1 MSILPSQTQ
10 AASSSS
16 SSAPSPNPNPQHGTG
31 NPIPQP
37 FSSLSP
43 SPINLAFGSLQI
55 SDTPGSSS
63 SAAQDSGG
71 SSGKVTEV
79 GSPSGVMV
87 SPEQNSRTRSRS
99 HGARWT
105 RTRTGTV
112 SYHRNQ
118 QTPGS
123 VSSHGSAPLPGRK
136 AQTVNGN
143 YLLNFQYDPISRSQP
158 RGPPPPPT
166 TRRHRKRKPYSK
178 DLFLQANYK
187 FTVLGS
193 GNYSPESMDPDK
205 MLQWEDI
212 ICVTYLTP
220 FSVQCPICL
229 EYPLC
234 PQITSC
240 GHIFC
245 FPCIL
250 QYLLMGEEDHKGDS
264 WKRCPLCFVMISAK
278 DLYTVHITN
287 VKQYQVRDN
296 AEFTFLT
303 RKKDSFTLSL
313 KNKQETN
320 ITSRANEDICDPF
333 SKFTLTSDVDL
344 SVRHAISDLDGW
356 LARADS
362 GLVDDLEKLPY
373 VCAAMQQLEQR
384 KRYWSELRSHDSEKS
399 SKLNDY
405 EHQIPSTVANSVDSD
420 DENCSNGSRTSSS
433 DFLDQNKVMMLDK
446 STAGICLDQ
455 KLDVEKELIEQE
467 MNLSSSY
474 EEKNDIQR
482 HSSGVV
488 GDVKENDS
496 YSFYQ
501 VIFGSFSGSLVC
513 YIRLLVQSRLL
524 SNGGNGGAMAVFH
537 DGNLKKCY
545 RIAVAWRVYNG
556 GTIAMARGKAT
567 QNAARNQERHPAP
580 CSDPARNSHRAPS
593 SDDPTARTHD
603 PVATSTGTRRRR
615 APADDPAKAMPHRPC
630 TLTKANVVAQFSV
643 AADGQHLILHPLNMK
658 CLLHHYGSYDMLPH
672 RISGRILQ
680 LESVTQS
687 EAIRRRYRF
696 LSHFPLTTTFQ
707 LCEVDLSEML
717 PPEAFSPFM
726 DEIKKRANQRKQL
739 AKKEKK
745 EKIMAEATAAYSL
758 PISLSHQFTS
768 RNDPPTFSMDDFE
781 ALGNSTISSSPP
793 LAGERKLF
801 SNVTRL
807 GFAAAHDSP
816 SLQIQETS
824 GLHNNNTTADSS
836 VTTGLRNGETQSYS
850 NVTSRTESNISSNA
864 PKTNELGK
872 KGKKPNRVLLSTAGG
887 RRY

>member
-158 RGPPPPPT
+158 RGPPPSPT

-501 VIFGSFSGSLVC
+501 
-513 YIRLLVQSRLL
+513 
-524 SNGGNGGAMAVFH
+524 
-537 DGNLKKCY
+537 
-545 RIAVAWRVYNG
+545 
-556 GTIAMARGKAT
+556 
-567 QNAARNQERHPAP
+567 
-580 CSDPARNSHRAPS
+580 
-593 SDDPTARTHD
+593 
-603 PVATSTGTRRRR
+603 
-615 APADDPAKAMPHRPC
+615 
-630 TLTKANVVAQFSV
+630 

-739 AKKEKK
+739 ARKEKK

-781 ALGNSTISSSPP
+781 GN
-793 LAGERKLF
+793 LLF
-801 SNVTRL
+801 
-807 GFAAAHDSP
+807 GCW
-816 SLQIQETS
+816 
-824 GLHNNNTTADSS
+824 
-836 VTTGLRNGETQSYS
+836 
-850 NVTSRTESNISSNA
+850 
-864 PKTNELGK
+864 KMELGC
-872 KGKKPNRVLLSTAGG
+872 
-887 RRY
+887 

>member
-1 MSILPSQTQ
+1 MSILPSQSQ

-16 SSAPSPNPNPQHGTG
+16 SSAPSPNPNPQHGIA
-31 NPIPQP
+31 NPLPQP

-43 SPINLAFGSLQI
+43 TLDLSFGSFHI
-55 SDTPGSSS
+55 SGNPGSSAPVARD
-63 SAAQDSGG
+63 SAG
-71 SSGKVTEV
+71 SSEKVTEL

-87 SPEQNSRTRSRS
+87 SPQQNSRTRSVS
-99 HGARWT
+99 HGAR
-105 RTRTGTV
+105 RTGTGSGSV
-112 SYHRNQ
+112 YHRNQ
-118 QTPGS
+118 QIPGS
-123 VSSHGSAPLPGRK
+123 VNPHGSAPSAGRK
-136 AQTVNGN
+136 AQAMNGN
-143 YLLNFQYDPISRSQP
+143 YLLNFHYDPISRSQP

-166 TRRHRKRKPYSK
+166 ARRNRKRKPYNK
-178 DLFLQANYK
+178 DLFLQANFK
-187 FTVLGS
+187 FMVLDS
-193 GNYSPESMDPDK
+193 GNYSSESMDPDK

-234 PQITSC
+234 PQMTSC

-250 QYLLMGEEDHKGDS
+250 QYLFMGEEDHKGDS

-287 VKQYQVRDN
+287 VKQYRVGDDV
-296 AEFTFLT
+296 EFTFLT
-303 RKKDSFTLSL
+303 RKKDSFTLSH
-313 KNKQETN
+313 KNKQEAN
-320 ITSRANEDICDPF
+320 ITSHGNGVSCDPF

-384 KRYWSELRSHDSEKS
+384 KRYWNEHRSCDNEKS
-399 SKLNDY
+399 SKLIDY
-405 EHQIPSTVANSVDSD
+405 GHQIPLAGSNSMDTD
-420 DENCSNGSRTSSS
+420 DENCSNGSRASST
-433 DFLDQNKVMMLDK
+433 DLHDQNKIMMLDK
-446 STAGICLDQ
+446 STAGASLDQ
-455 KLDVEKELIEQE
+455 NLDVEKELIEQD
-467 MNLSSSY
+467 MNLSSY
-474 EEKNDIQR
+474 KEKSDIQR
-482 HSSGVV
+482 HSDGVV

-501 VIFGSFSGSLVC
+501 
-513 YIRLLVQSRLL
+513 
-524 SNGGNGGAMAVFH
+524 
-537 DGNLKKCY
+537 
-545 RIAVAWRVYNG
+545 
-556 GTIAMARGKAT
+556 
-567 QNAARNQERHPAP
+567 
-580 CSDPARNSHRAPS
+580 
-593 SDDPTARTHD
+593 
-603 PVATSTGTRRRR
+603 
-615 APADDPAKAMPHRPC
+615 
-630 TLTKANVVAQFSV
+630 

-672 RISGRILQ
+672 RISGKILQ
-680 LESVTQS
+680 LETVTQS
-687 EAIRRRYRF
+687 EAMRRRYRF
-696 LSHFPLTTTFQ
+696 LGHFPLTTTFQ

-717 PPEAFSPFM
+717 PPEALAPFI
-726 DEIKKRANQRKQL
+726 DEIKKRTNQRKQL
-739 AKKEKK
+739 AKKELK
-745 EKIMAEATAAYSL
+745 EKIKAEATATYSL
-758 PISLSHQFTS
+758 PISLSCQFTS
-768 RNDPPTFSMDDFE
+768 HDNPPTFSMDDFE

-793 LAGERKLF
+793 VAGERKSF

-824 GLHNNNTTADSS
+824 GNNNMTSDSS
-836 VTTGLRNGETQSYS
+836 VAAGLRNGETQSYS
-850 NVTSRTESNISSNA
+850 NVISRAESNISSNA
-864 PKTNELGK
+864 APKANELGK

>member
-158 RGPPPPPT
+158 RGPPPSPT

-501 VIFGSFSGSLVC
+501 
-513 YIRLLVQSRLL
+513 
-524 SNGGNGGAMAVFH
+524 
-537 DGNLKKCY
+537 
-545 RIAVAWRVYNG
+545 
-556 GTIAMARGKAT
+556 
-567 QNAARNQERHPAP
+567 
-580 CSDPARNSHRAPS
+580 
-593 SDDPTARTHD
+593 
-603 PVATSTGTRRRR
+603 
-615 APADDPAKAMPHRPC
+615 
-630 TLTKANVVAQFSV
+630 

-739 AKKEKK
+739 ARKEKK

-793 LAGERKLF
+793 LAGERKSF

-850 NVTSRTESNISSNA
+850 NATSRTESNISSNA

>member
-10 AASSSS
+10 APSSSS
-16 SSAPSPNPNPQHGTG
+16 SSAPSPNPNPQHGFP
-31 NPIPQP
+31 NPIPKP
-37 FSSLSP
+37 FSPLD
-43 SPINLAFGSLQI
+43 IAFGSLQI
-55 SDTPGSSS
+55 SDTPGSSTP
-63 SAAQDSGG
+63 AAPDSGG
-71 SSGKVTEV
+71 SSEKVTEL

-87 SPEQNSRTRSRS
+87 SPQQNSRTRSKS
-99 HGARWT
+99 HGGRPA
-105 RTRTGTV
+105 GAGMV

-118 QTPGS
+118 QPRGS
-123 VSSHGSAPLPGRK
+123 VNPNGSAPSAGRK
-136 AQTVNGN
+136 AQTMNGN

-166 TRRHRKRKPYSK
+166 TRRHRKRKPYNK
-178 DLFLQANYK
+178 DLFLQANFK
-187 FTVLGS
+187 FMVLDS

-212 ICVTYLTP
+212 ICLTYLTP
-220 FSVQCPICL
+220 FSIQCPICL

-287 VKQYQVRDN
+287 VKQYQVGDN
-296 AEFTFLT
+296 VEFTYLS
-303 RKKDSFTLSL
+303 RKKDSFTLSH
-313 KNKQETN
+313 KNKSETN
-320 ITSRANEDICDPF
+320 IPSHGNGNICDPF

-362 GLVDDLEKLPY
+362 GLVDDMEKLPY

-384 KRYWSELRSHDSEKS
+384 KRYWNELKSRDYEKS
-399 SKLNDY
+399 FKLVDCG
-405 EHQIPSTVANSVDSD
+405 QQMPSAGANSMDTD
-420 DENCSNGSRTSSS
+420 DENCSNGSITSST
-433 DFLDQNKVMMLDK
+433 DFCDQNKVMMLDR
-446 STAGICLDQ
+446 STAGACSDQ
-455 KLDVEKELIEQE
+455 ILDVEKELIEQE
-467 MNLSSSY
+467 MNFSSSY
-474 EEKNDIQR
+474 EERNSIQS
-482 HSSGVV
+482 HSDGV
-488 GDVKENDS
+488 GDLKENDS

-501 VIFGSFSGSLVC
+501 
-513 YIRLLVQSRLL
+513 
-524 SNGGNGGAMAVFH
+524 
-537 DGNLKKCY
+537 
-545 RIAVAWRVYNG
+545 
-556 GTIAMARGKAT
+556 
-567 QNAARNQERHPAP
+567 
-580 CSDPARNSHRAPS
+580 
-593 SDDPTARTHD
+593 
-603 PVATSTGTRRRR
+603 
-615 APADDPAKAMPHRPC
+615 
-630 TLTKANVVAQFSV
+630 

-680 LESVTQS
+680 LETVTQS
-687 EAIRRRYRF
+687 ETMRKRYRF

-717 PPEAFSPFM
+717 PPEALAPFM
-726 DEIKKRANQRKQL
+726 DEIKKRANLRKQL
-739 AKKEKK
+739 AKKERK
-745 EKIMAEATAAYSL
+745 EKIKAEATYSL
-758 PISLSHQFTS
+758 PISLSYRFTS
-768 RNDPPTFSMDDFE
+768 YDDPPTFSMDDFE

-793 LAGERKLF
+793 LSGERNSF

-807 GFAAAHDSP
+807 GFAAGHDSP
-816 SLQIQETS
+816 SLQIPETS

-836 VTTGLRNGETQSYS
+836 LTTGLRNGETESYS
-850 NVTSRTESNISSNA
+850 NVISRAESNAA
-864 PKTNELGK
+864 PKRNELGK
-872 KGKKPNRVLLSTAGG
+872 KGKKSNRVLLSTAGG

>member
-158 RGPPPPPT
+158 RGPPPSPT

-501 VIFGSFSGSLVC
+501 
-513 YIRLLVQSRLL
+513 
-524 SNGGNGGAMAVFH
+524 
-537 DGNLKKCY
+537 
-545 RIAVAWRVYNG
+545 
-556 GTIAMARGKAT
+556 
-567 QNAARNQERHPAP
+567 
-580 CSDPARNSHRAPS
+580 
-593 SDDPTARTHD
+593 
-603 PVATSTGTRRRR
+603 
-615 APADDPAKAMPHRPC
+615 
-630 TLTKANVVAQFSV
+630 

-739 AKKEKK
+739 ARKEKK

-793 LAGERKLF
+793 LAGERKSF

-836 VTTGLRNGETQSYS
+836 VTTG
-850 NVTSRTESNISSNA
+850 IIC
-864 PKTNELGK
+864 
-872 KGKKPNRVLLSTAGG
+872 
-887 RRY
+887 

>member
-105 RTRTGTV
+105 RT
-112 SYHRNQ
+112 
-118 QTPGS
+118 
-123 VSSHGSAPLPGRK
+123 K

-250 QYLLMGEEDHKGDS
+250 QYLLMGEADHKGDS

-501 VIFGSFSGSLVC
+501 
-513 YIRLLVQSRLL
+513 
-524 SNGGNGGAMAVFH
+524 
-537 DGNLKKCY
+537 
-545 RIAVAWRVYNG
+545 
-556 GTIAMARGKAT
+556 
-567 QNAARNQERHPAP
+567 
-580 CSDPARNSHRAPS
+580 
-593 SDDPTARTHD
+593 
-603 PVATSTGTRRRR
+603 
-615 APADDPAKAMPHRPC
+615 
-630 TLTKANVVAQFSV
+630 

-793 LAGERKLF
+793 LAGERKSF

>member
-99 HGARWT
+99 HWARWT

-501 VIFGSFSGSLVC
+501 IAC
-513 YIRLLVQSRLL
+513 
-524 SNGGNGGAMAVFH
+524 AV
-537 DGNLKKCY
+537 
-545 RIAVAWRVYNG
+545 
-556 GTIAMARGKAT
+556 
-567 QNAARNQERHPAP
+567 E
-580 CSDPARNSHRAPS
+580 
-593 SDDPTARTHD
+593 
-603 PVATSTGTRRRR
+603 
-615 APADDPAKAMPHRPC
+615 
-630 TLTKANVVAQFSV
+630 

>member
-158 RGPPPPPT
+158 RGPPPSPT

-501 VIFGSFSGSLVC
+501 IAC
-513 YIRLLVQSRLL
+513 
-524 SNGGNGGAMAVFH
+524 AV
-537 DGNLKKCY
+537 
-545 RIAVAWRVYNG
+545 
-556 GTIAMARGKAT
+556 
-567 QNAARNQERHPAP
+567 E
-580 CSDPARNSHRAPS
+580 
-593 SDDPTARTHD
+593 
-603 PVATSTGTRRRR
+603 
-615 APADDPAKAMPHRPC
+615 
-630 TLTKANVVAQFSV
+630 

-739 AKKEKK
+739 ARKEKK

-793 LAGERKLF
+793 LAGERKSF

-850 NVTSRTESNISSNA
+850 NATSRTESNISSNA

>member
-16 SSAPSPNPNPQHGTG
+16 SSAPSPNPNPQYGIG
-31 NPIPQP
+31 IPLPQP
-37 FSSLSP
+37 FSSLS
-43 SPINLAFGSLQI
+43 SPLHHALGSLQI
-55 SDTPGSSS
+55 SNNPGSSTP
-63 SAAQDSGG
+63 AAQDSGG
-71 SSGKVTEV
+71 SSEKVTEL
-79 GSPSGVMV
+79 GSPSGVMG
-87 SPEQNSRTRSRS
+87 SPQQNSRTRSRS
-99 HGARWT
+99 HRGR
-105 RTRTGTV
+105 RTGTGTD

-118 QTPGS
+118 QTPWS
-123 VSSHGSAPLPGRK
+123 VNSHGIAPSAGRK

-166 TRRHRKRKPYSK
+166 TRRHRKRKPYNK

-187 FTVLGS
+187 FMVLDS
-193 GNYSPESMDPDK
+193 GNYSPELLDPDK

-250 QYLLMGEEDHKGDS
+250 QYLMMGEEDHKGDC
-264 WKRCPLCFVMISAK
+264 WKRCPLCFVMISAN

-287 VKQYQVRDN
+287 VKQYRVGDN
-296 AEFTFLT
+296 IEFTCLT
-303 RKKDSFTLSL
+303 RKKDLFTLSH

-320 ITSRANEDICDPF
+320 VTSRGNADIYDPF

-384 KRYWSELRSHDSEKS
+384 KSYWSEHRSCESEKS
-399 SKLNDY
+399 SKLIDY
-405 EHQIPSTVANSVDSD
+405 GHQIPSTVANSVDTD
-420 DENCSNGSRTSSS
+420 DENCSNGSRASSA
-433 DFLDQNKVMMLDK
+433 DFHDQNKVMMLDK
-446 STAGICLDQ
+446 STAGACSDQ
-455 KLDVEKELIEQE
+455 NLDVEKELIEQE
-467 MNLSSSY
+467 INLSSSY
-474 EEKNDIQR
+474 EEKKGIQR
-482 HSSGVV
+482 HSDGVV

-501 VIFGSFSGSLVC
+501 
-513 YIRLLVQSRLL
+513 
-524 SNGGNGGAMAVFH
+524 
-537 DGNLKKCY
+537 
-545 RIAVAWRVYNG
+545 
-556 GTIAMARGKAT
+556 
-567 QNAARNQERHPAP
+567 
-580 CSDPARNSHRAPS
+580 
-593 SDDPTARTHD
+593 
-603 PVATSTGTRRRR
+603 
-615 APADDPAKAMPHRPC
+615 
-630 TLTKANVVAQFSV
+630 

-680 LESVTQS
+680 LETVTQS
-687 EAIRRRYRF
+687 EAMRRRYRF

-717 PPEAFSPFM
+717 PPEALAPFM

-739 AKKEKK
+739 AKKERK
-745 EKIMAEATAAYSL
+745 EKIKAEATATYSL
-758 PISLSHQFTS
+758 PIALNCQFTS
-768 RNDPPTFSMDDFE
+768 RDDPPTFSMDDFE
-781 ALGNSTISSSPP
+781 GN
-793 LAGERKLF
+793 LLF
-801 SNVTRL
+801 GCWKKKFGRIKVL
-807 GFAAAHDSP
+807 LLF
-816 SLQIQETS
+816 I
-824 GLHNNNTTADSS
+824 NNT
-836 VTTGLRNGETQSYS
+836 
-850 NVTSRTESNISSNA
+850 SREGNC
-864 PKTNELGK
+864 
-872 KGKKPNRVLLSTAGG
+872 
-887 RRY
+887 

>member
-482 HSSGVV
+482 HSSV
-488 GDVKENDS
+488 S
-496 YSFYQ
+496 T
-501 VIFGSFSGSLVC
+501 
-513 YIRLLVQSRLL
+513 RLL